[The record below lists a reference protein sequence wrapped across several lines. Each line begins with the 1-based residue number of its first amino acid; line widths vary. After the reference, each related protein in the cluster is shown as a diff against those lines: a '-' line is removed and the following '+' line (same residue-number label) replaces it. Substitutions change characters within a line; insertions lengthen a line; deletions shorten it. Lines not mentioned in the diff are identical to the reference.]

1 MNTLEDIYRSSVS
14 FAKGLGVTFKNL
26 LRKPVTLQYP
36 DERPVLPA
44 GFRGIPALLTE
55 KTTGKARCTACG
67 ICARTCPLG
76 IIHIDSALGPDK
88 KRILN
93 DYTLEAGRCMVCNLC
108 VEACP
113 FDSLVMA
120 KDYELAD
127 YDPDRLVFHKDKLLQ
142 LGQPYEHGDPF
153 YVEPAPKAAAA
164 EAKPAGEAKPSTGG
178 EGE

>member
-14 FAKGLGVTFKNL
+14 FAKGLGVTFKNF

-36 DERPVLPA
+36 DERPVLPV
-44 GFRGIPALLTE
+44 GYRGIPALLSDKE
-55 KTTGKARCTACG
+55 TGKARCTACG

-76 IIHIDSALGPDK
+76 LIKIDSVLGPDK

-108 VEACP
+108 VESCP

-120 KDYELAD
+120 NDYELAD
-127 YDPDRLVFHKDKLLQ
+127 YDPDKLYFHKDRLVE
-142 LGQPYEHGDPF
+142 LGRPYEHSDPF
-153 YVEPAPKAAAA
+153 HVDEPKKAAA
-164 EAKPAGEAKPSTGG
+164 EAKPAGEAKPGPGG
-178 EGE
+178 EGA